1 MISTRCTVHS
11 TNLELW
17 SCSAVAHLTT
27 RMCVEGV
34 EGVHVEHTGIDLGA
48 VAHLTT
54 KMCVE
59 GEREGAHVVVCSV
72 CYVYVIRSTHIAL
85 YWYM

>member
-11 TNLELW
+11 THLELW

-27 RMCVEGV
+27 RMCVEG
-34 EGVHVEHTGIDLGA
+34 
-48 VAHLTT
+48 
-54 KMCVE
+54 
-59 GEREGAHVVVCSV
+59 EREGTHVVVCSV